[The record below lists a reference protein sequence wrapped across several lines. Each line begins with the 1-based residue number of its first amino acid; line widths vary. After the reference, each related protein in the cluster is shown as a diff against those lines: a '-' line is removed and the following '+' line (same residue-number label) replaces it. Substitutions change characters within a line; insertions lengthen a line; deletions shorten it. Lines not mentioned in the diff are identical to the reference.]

1 MSKKA
6 KKSPLKALTGIRFW
20 AALYVVFYHFAPS
33 GMRQWSP
40 NVAQFIACG
49 HVAVGLFFILSGFV
63 LTYSYLDK
71 NGLSVSLPQFY
82 SARVARIYPVYLMA
96 FLIAFPLYFHFGLR
110 EGFGTGWF
118 STVLTQITL
127 TQAWSPDTALAY
139 NFPAWSLSAEAFFYL
154 TFPFA
159 VVRISRLSSPKV
171 MLVAAIFWIIG
182 LTAVVHYSIVAHQ
195 LRETGLD
202 IEQVYPRFLTALKTN
217 PLARLHEFIIGICL
231 GLLFERGYRLSK
243 TATLMGAILFATVAC
258 FSDSIPFPVLSNGI
272 LDPLFAVVIVGLAS
286 VTRSVLCH
294 PAMLLLGEA
303 SYALYIIHDPLRKWM
318 TILNRSTANVQE
330 DTILF
335 FVLYLLVVIPASI
348 GAFLLVEK
356 SARKFLRRNLSQ
368 STFQLTGQ
376 SR

>member
-63 LTYSYLDK
+63 LTYSYIGIG
-71 NGLSVSLPQFY
+71 GLTLRLQQFW
-82 SARVARIYPVYLMA
+82 SARVARIYPVYLLA

-110 EGFGTGWF
+110 EGFGTTWF
-118 STVLTQITL
+118 STVLTQISL

-159 VVRISRLSSPKV
+159 AVRISRLSSRKV
-171 MLVAAIFWIIG
+171 MLVAAISWMIG
-182 LTAVVHYSIVAHQ
+182 LTAVVYYSIVAHQ

-202 IEQVYPRFLTALKTN
+202 IEQVYPRWLTALKTN

-231 GLLFERGYRLSK
+231 GLLFERGYRISR
-243 TATLMGAILFATVAC
+243 TVTWAGALLLLAVLCI
-258 FSDSIPFPVLSNGI
+258 SDSIPFPVLSNGI

-286 VTRSVLCH
+286 VTGSLLCH
-294 PAMLLLGEA
+294 PTMLLLGEA
-303 SYALYIIHDPLRKWM
+303 SYALYIIHDPLRRCM
-318 TILNRSTANVQE
+318 TILNHSTLNTQE
-330 DTILF
+330 NTILF

-356 SARKFLRRNLSQ
+356 PARKFLQRNLSK
-368 STFQLTGQ
+368 STLQLSGQ
-376 SR
+376 SK